1 MELQFTVLE
10 RETAAE
16 QVRRFAEVDVLMPPY
31 WYLAC
36 YRRLAED
43 AAIGY
48 KMLRA
53 TGKKGPQCDKNPQS
67 LLCQQKG
74 IRDRDFNTSIPDVV
88 RTVTS
93 ARSFVFRKKYHVML

>member
-1 MELQFTVLE
+1 MMTRFELRDSGFPL
-10 RETAAE
+10 TAEGSESRIQTRWFMAG
-16 QVRRFAEVDVLMPPY
+16 
-31 WYLAC
+31 
-36 YRRLAED
+36 RRLAED

>member
-1 MELQFTVLE
+1 
-10 RETAAE
+10 
-16 QVRRFAEVDVLMPPY
+16 MPPY